1 MVHTKS
7 PGAVRA
13 YRPEAYG
20 FLTINVCPLSYIL
33 LGWVKSACYEPRS
46 SFLFV
51 VSGRWLAIV
60 VEVKTRVEV
69 K

>member
-1 MVHTKS
+1 MVQTKS

-20 FLTINVCPLSYIL
+20 LLIINVCPQKLHL
-33 LGWVKSACYEPRS
+33 VGGKKSAYYELRS
-46 SFLFV
+46 SFVFF

>member
-1 MVHTKS
+1 MVQTKS

-13 YRPEAYG
+13 HRTEAYG
-20 FLTINVCPLSYIL
+20 LLIINVCPKKLHL
-33 LGWVKSACYEPRS
+33 VGGKSAYYEPRS
-46 SFLFV
+46 SFVFF